1 MNFYFFYIVVLL
13 FLNTFFIESGNM
25 NHNNKN
31 KKYYYDKTEI
41 DKTKYSKIEIVLN
54 YKGTNSFYFYLPKGT
69 YNWNSFLNKCK
80 EFAENQQYCES
91 YKYIKENKVFENII
105 FVADLYG
112 VEFLNN
118 HDNTKC
124 NLKSNF
130 SDHKLKGEFD
140 INDDYSFGFSTGTYC
155 LEIFR
160 NCKLNEDYNKKYKEI
175 RCNIKLG
182 NYKHIMN
189 EINKCFNN
197 GEVIGIYC
205 DEECKKEIRNEGD
218 NLTKVN
224 EDFIFLKFQD
234 QCYSV
239 LPYNYNL
246 DLDDEDKGIDQYSF
260 FSESNYDSRKKNQVT
275 IYNFFKDLCKNQIR
289 YDNHRYNFSVL
300 GGHKFCDLKDFEES
314 KSILKKV
321 IIIKNNGKK
330 TIIDN
335 INAFKNTIMNRNYTY
350 KFILYKNNNVIEIK
364 FLTED
369 GKLSCL
375 GNKIYDYHTSIP
387 EHLKKGY
394 KDEIDVYGTGVLPLK
409 LKYFDFLTEKNKLIK
424 ILDNNGNELPI
435 KNPNNTFN
443 YYYVLPSGKYTVYA
457 KILSE
462 EDYNALKKK
471 LENSKNYSNKHQNT
485 CLCC

>member
-1 MNFYFFYIVVLL
+1 MIH
-13 FLNTFFIESGNM
+13 E
-25 NHNNKN
+25 
-31 KKYYYDKTEI
+31 
-41 DKTKYSKIEIVLN
+41 
-54 YKGTNSFYFYLPKGT
+54 
-69 YNWNSFLNKCK
+69 
-80 EFAENQQYCES
+80 
-91 YKYIKENKVFENII
+91 
-105 FVADLYG
+105 
-112 VEFLNN
+112 
-118 HDNTKC
+118 
-124 NLKSNF
+124 
-130 SDHKLKGEFD
+130 
-140 INDDYSFGFSTGTYC
+140 
-155 LEIFR
+155 
-160 NCKLNEDYNKKYKEI
+160 
-175 RCNIKLG
+175 
-182 NYKHIMN
+182 
-189 EINKCFNN
+189 
-197 GEVIGIYC
+197 
-205 DEECKKEIRNEGD
+205 
-218 NLTKVN
+218 
-224 EDFIFLKFQD
+224 
-234 QCYSV
+234 
-239 LPYNYNL
+239 
-246 DLDDEDKGIDQYSF
+246 
-260 FSESNYDSRKKNQVT
+260 KKNQVT

-443 YYYVLPSGKYTVYA
+443 YDYVLPSGKYTVYA